1 MGEEKNRDIS
11 KRLESEEL
19 EQVTGGAAW
28 RDDPEAIDNVR
39 RKEDPSEGG
48 IGKEP
53 SVKAGPQPGAGILDR
68 MALGMDRVKEGLTSM
83 ATDT

>member
-1 MGEEKNRDIS
+1 MGEEKKRDIS
-11 KRLESEEL
+11 KRLESEDL

-39 RKEDPSEGG
+39 RKEDPSAGS
-48 IGKEP
+48 IGTDP
-53 SVKAGPQPGAGILDR
+53 SVKAGPQPGAGIL
-68 MALGMDRVKEGLTSM
+68 ALGMDRVKEGLTSM

>member
-1 MGEEKNRDIS
+1 MSKMTNPAKVITGKNTVFS
-11 KRLESEEL
+11 YLT
-19 EQVTGGAAW
+19 VN
-28 RDDPEAIDNVR
+28 DPEAIDNVR
-39 RKEDPSEGG
+39 RKEDPSAGS
-48 IGKEP
+48 IGTDP